1 MKKIILGLVGVA
13 MTGYF
18 ISENYQINDTEV
30 IMSTAKVF
38 SKRSAKKIKQKT
50 EAMGKSVSADA
61 DVFSKLPKLED
72 IEADFRTL
80 SREHLKFYL
89 SEAEKNIDQSGYLEK
104 ANLGSLTVEERKT
117 LALKIRTI
125 TVLRKLLIERE
136 IELLE
141 RELS

>member
-1 MKKIILGLVGVA
+1 MKKIILGLVGVV

-18 ISENYQINDTEV
+18 VSENYQMNDTEV
-30 IMSTAKVF
+30 IMNTAKVF
-38 SKRSAKKIKQKT
+38 SKKSSKKVKQKNET
-50 EAMGKSVSADA
+50 VKTSEDSNPFNKI
-61 DVFSKLPKLED
+61 PKLED
-72 IEADFRTL
+72 IEAEFRTL

-89 SEAEKNIDQSGYLEK
+89 NEAEKNIDQSGYLEK
-104 ANLGSLTVEERKT
+104 ANLGSLTVEERKA
-117 LALKIRTI
+117 LAFKIRRI